1 MSSDTYLQK
10 FSTNISFIAW
20 RAAFHIFD
28 NSISAENRKDEDMLL
43 PLSEVS
49 NFETLFD
56 KWQRALC
63 NIYLYLTFSIKEEG
77 LLSTKKKQIFV
88 VKKRWKGYRKLLQ
101 H

>member
-20 RAAFHIFD
+20 LAAFHIFD

-63 NIYLYLTFSIKEEG
+63 NIYLYLTFSMKEEG
-77 LLSTKKKQIFV
+77 LQKKQIFV